1 MTRLGLVGG
10 PAPRGGRC
18 LGDRLTAYADRAMDA
33 ASLLHWDRHLVA
45 CTRCRALVEQ
55 ERRVLD
61 ALRAPACSAVP
72 GDLRSLLLAVA
83 EQALGP
89 ESAAVIA
96 PTASGRGASRAG
108 SAGPHFLPP
117 VPVAPVPVVDR
128 SAPALHRSVRRA
140 TVFAGIAAG
149 ATAAA
154 AWGLVVTGGS
164 AAPSSPTTPAS
175 PAVQR
180 TRSAQPGFATA
191 AFTVRG
197 LGSSAGTAASVRNVG
212 PTVSGAR
219 QRSAES
225 TP

>member
-10 PAPRGGRC
+10 SAPRGGRC

-83 EQALGP
+83 EQALEPGTADVP
-89 ESAAVIA
+89 DR
-96 PTASGRGASRAG
+96 ASGRGPARA
-108 SAGPHFLPP
+108 AGPHLMPP

-128 SAPALHRSVRRA
+128 GAPALHRSVRRA

-154 AWGLVVTGGS
+154 AWGLVVTGG
-164 AAPSSPTTPAS
+164 AGAPSPTTPAS

-180 TRSAQPGFATA
+180 TRQAQPGFATA
-191 AFTVRG
+191 AFTVRR
-197 LGSSAGTAASVRNVG
+197 LGSSAGTAVSAGHVG

>member
-10 PAPRGGRC
+10 SASRGGRC
-18 LGDRLTAYADRAMDA
+18 LGDLLTAYADRAMDA
-33 ASLLHWDRHLVA
+33 VSLLHWDRHLVA
-45 CTRCRALVEQ
+45 CARCRALVDQ
-55 ERRVLD
+55 ERRVLG
-61 ALRAPACSAVP
+61 ALRAPSASTVP
-72 GDLRSLLLAVA
+72 SDLRSLLLAVA
-83 EQALGP
+83 DQPLGP
-89 ESAAVIA
+89 GA
-96 PTASGRGASRAG
+96 PTSGTTGSRTRGWPQVHVA
-108 SAGPHFLPP
+108 PP

-128 SAPALHRSVRRA
+128 DAPALHRSVRRA

-154 AWGLVVTGGS
+154 AWGLAVTGGS
-164 AAPSSPTTPAS
+164 GVPAPTTPVS

-180 TRSAQPGFATA
+180 ARSAQPGFATA

-197 LGSSAGTAASVRNVG
+197 LGSSTNAGVSARPVG

-219 QRSAES
+219 QRWAES

>member
-83 EQALGP
+83 EQQLGP
-89 ESAAVIA
+89 GIVDGRGQ
-96 PTASGRGASRAG
+96 TASGRDAARTGV
-108 SAGPHFLPP
+108 AGPHLLPP

-128 SAPALHRSVRRA
+128 GAPALHRSVRRA

-154 AWGLVVTGGS
+154 AWGLVVTGGGS
-164 AAPSSPTTPAS
+164 TPSPTTPAS

-180 TRSAQPGFATA
+180 ARSAQPGFATA

-197 LGSSAGTAASVRNVG
+197 FGSSGGTAVSAPNLG

>member
-83 EQALGP
+83 EQALEQGTADVPAGAGP
-89 ESAAVIA
+89 S
-96 PTASGRGASRAG
+96 RGAARAG
-108 SAGPHFLPP
+108 AGPHFLPP

-128 SAPALHRSVRRA
+128 GAPAMHRSVRRA

-154 AWGLVVTGGS
+154 AWGLVVTGG
-164 AAPSSPTTPAS
+164 AGAPSPTTPAS

-197 LGSSAGTAASVRNVG
+197 LGSSAGTAVSARNVG

>member
-10 PAPRGGRC
+10 SAPRGGRC

-33 ASLLHWDRHLVA
+33 ASLLHWDRHLVV

-55 ERRVLD
+55 ERRVLQ
-61 ALRAPACSAVP
+61 ALRSPACSSVP

-83 EQALGP
+83 EQPLRP
-89 ESAAVIA
+89 EAADV
-96 PTASGRGASRAG
+96 PGQASPGRGTRPG
-108 SAGPHFLPP
+108 GTVTHHLPP

-128 SAPALHRSVRRA
+128 GAPALHRSVRRA

-154 AWGLVVTGGS
+154 AWGLVVTGGG
-164 AAPSSPTTPAS
+164 AGTPSPTTPAS

-180 TRSAQPGFATA
+180 ARSAQPGFATA

-197 LGSSAGTAASVRNVG
+197 FGSSAGTAVAAPNLG

>member
-1 MTRLGLVGG
+1 MSRLGLTGG
-10 PAPRGGRC
+10 TVPRPGRC

-55 ERRVLD
+55 ERRVLG
-61 ALRAPACSAVP
+61 ALRAPSASAVP

-83 EQALGP
+83 DQPLGP
-89 ESAAVIA
+89 VTTGA
-96 PTASGRGASRAG
+96 GRSHL
-108 SAGPHFLPP
+108 PPP
-117 VPVAPVPVVDR
+117 VPMAPLPVVDR
-128 SAPALHRSVRRA
+128 GAPALHRSVRRA

-154 AWGLVVTGGS
+154 AWGLAVTGGAGVSTPS
-164 AAPSSPTTPAS
+164 APVS

-180 TRSAQPGFATA
+180 ARSAQPGFATA
-191 AFTVRG
+191 AFTVRR
-197 LGSSAGTAASVRNVG
+197 LGTSTNPAGSTRPVG
-212 PTVSGAR
+212 PAVSGAR
-219 QRSAES
+219 DSSAES

>member
-10 PAPRGGRC
+10 PAPRGSRC

-83 EQALGP
+83 EQATEPGTGDVPGP
-89 ESAAVIA
+89 AA
-96 PTASGRGASRAG
+96 PFRGAARA
-108 SAGPHFLPP
+108 AGHHLLPP

-128 SAPALHRSVRRA
+128 GAPALHRSVRRA

-154 AWGLVVTGGS
+154 AWGLVVTGG
-164 AAPSSPTTPAS
+164 AGAPSPTTPAS

-197 LGSSAGTAASVRNVG
+197 LGSSAGTAVSARNVG

>member
-1 MTRLGLVGG
+1 MTRLGFVGG
-10 PAPRGGRC
+10 PVPRGGRC

-83 EQALGP
+83 EQSLGP
-89 ESAAVIA
+89 A
-96 PTASGRGASRAG
+96 PRDVREARGADARE
-108 SAGPHFLPP
+108 HVLPP

-128 SAPALHRSVRRA
+128 GAPALHRSVRRA

-154 AWGLVVTGGS
+154 AWGLAVTGGGGV
-164 AAPSSPTTPAS
+164 PSPTSPAS

-180 TRSAQPGFATA
+180 TRAAQPGFATA

-197 LGSSAGTAASVRNVG
+197 LGSRAGTPVPTRTVG

-219 QRSAES
+219 HSSAES

>member
-1 MTRLGLVGG
+1 MTRLGLTGG
-10 PAPRGGRC
+10 ATPRPGRC

-45 CTRCRALVEQ
+45 CTRCCALVEQ
-55 ERRVLD
+55 ERRVLG
-61 ALRAPACSAVP
+61 ALRAPSASAVP
-72 GDLRSLLLAVA
+72 RELRSLLLAVA
-83 EQALGP
+83 EQPLGP
-89 ESAAVIA
+89 AG
-96 PTASGRGASRAG
+96 PG
-108 SAGPHFLPP
+108 SARQHVAPP
-117 VPVAPVPVVDR
+117 VPIAPVPVVDR
-128 SAPALHRSVRRA
+128 GAPALHRSVRRA

-154 AWGLVVTGGS
+154 AWGLAVTGG
-164 AAPSSPTTPAS
+164 AGVPSPTTPVS

-180 TRSAQPGFATA
+180 ARSAQPGFATA

-197 LGSSAGTAASVRNVG
+197 LGSSTNAAVSSRPVG

-219 QRSAES
+219 QRWAES